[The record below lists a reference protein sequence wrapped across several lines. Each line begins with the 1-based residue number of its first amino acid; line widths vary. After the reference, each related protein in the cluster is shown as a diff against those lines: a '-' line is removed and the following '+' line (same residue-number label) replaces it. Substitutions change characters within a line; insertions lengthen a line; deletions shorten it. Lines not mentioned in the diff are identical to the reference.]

1 MWRVAAG
8 SAGVKALRDPLV
20 YTRGFATS
28 FASTLQIAPG

>member
-1 MWRVAAG
+1 
-8 SAGVKALRDPLV
+8 LRDPLV